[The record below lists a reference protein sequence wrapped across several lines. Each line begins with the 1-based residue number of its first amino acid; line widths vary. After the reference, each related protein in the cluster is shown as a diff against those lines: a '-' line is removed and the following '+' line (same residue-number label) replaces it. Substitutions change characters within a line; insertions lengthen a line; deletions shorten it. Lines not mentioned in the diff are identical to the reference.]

1 MKLSRRDPYR
11 SQRPRRHPLFWLGP
25 LILVL
30 FVGLLVLAWS
40 SGGEQPVREIE
51 VPVPANALGG

>member
-11 SQRPRRHPLFWLGP
+11 SQSARRHPLFWLGP
-25 LILVL
+25 LILIL
-30 FVGLLVLAWS
+30 FVGLLVLSWS

-51 VPVPANALGG
+51 VPVAANALGG